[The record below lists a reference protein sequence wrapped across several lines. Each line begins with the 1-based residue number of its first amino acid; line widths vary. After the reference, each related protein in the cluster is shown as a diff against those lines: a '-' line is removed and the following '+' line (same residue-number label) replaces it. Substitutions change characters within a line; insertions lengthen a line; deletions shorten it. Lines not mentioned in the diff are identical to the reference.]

1 MRTDIENSL
10 KLLVIS
16 YLKEIDSEVV
26 ASYDEIKH
34 ELLDIYI
41 DEETQKISV
50 SYRNRWTDIR
60 EELTITT
67 FELIGH
73 MFSKISIG

>member
-16 YLKEIDSEVV
+16 YLKEIDSEAV
-26 ASYDEIKH
+26 ASYEIKH
-34 ELLDIYI
+34 ELPDIYI

-50 SYRNRWTDIR
+50 SYRNRWTDI
-60 EELTITT
+60 EEEVTITT
-67 FELIGH
+67 FELIGY
-73 MFSKISIG
+73 MLFKIKIFN